1 MLYFNW
7 GFCRKCIDES
17 CFFSPLWQSP
27 VVWLVSLDHLH
38 LIIDLLRL
46 CLISF
51 VCCCFLFVSSI
62 LFCLFS
68 FSYLSVG
75 CLSNFLKFNFIYSVF
90 KYISLFRYFF
100 SICITS
106 YIWKLLQSK
115 AIHTLLGPG
124 RYRNLTSLYSLT
136 FIIYLS

>member
-1 MLYFNW
+1 MN
-7 GFCRKCIDES
+7 
-17 CFFSPLWQSP
+17 P
-27 VVWLVSLDHLH
+27 VSLIHCGSLCSLVGLFRPFTFS

-51 VCCCFLFVSSI
+51 VLLFSICFLYFVWSLCFLFPT
-62 LFCLFS
+62 
-68 FSYLSVG
+68 
-75 CLSNFLKFNFIYSVF
+75 FLWVALAFFLEFNFIYSVF
-90 KYISLFRYFF
+90 KYVSLLRYFF

-124 RYRNLTSLYSLT
+124 MYRNLTSLYSLT